1 MSKPKQSS
9 NSFNSRRH
17 DDRGKETSDFDESS
31 WNVTSSSSKG
41 KAPQRT
47 SAWSS
52 SGWGSPPK
60 GSANSGTGTS
70 ASSDKKDDWGSASG
84 WGVSSGWGDGSS
96 IEWGAGSGWNA
107 GDSSGDKDKGTGG
120 WGTSD
125 TSTGGGWGSADAGS
139 GSGGWGSGSGWGDP
153 AGWEPIP
160 ASAAGSSTPET
171 SKVAEARGK
180 TASRDIPTK
189 KPSLTIH
196 FGHSRQSS
204 TDDSLPTPDARKT
217 VSFAIPAVPTARM
230 LTESKGK
237 ERAMEPPELSIDTQ
251 TTVRTRE
258 AQPSSA
264 GGSRDSRRTGGSS
277 SNSNTLA
284 MRPPAVPGASSR
296 IPPTPSSTTSTGSTS
311 KELLGQAK
319 AIKRRIAMVP
329 ENMKPRISILQVNL
343 NAEERAEVYRKT
355 IMWVPEH
362 ILLRDTDEMPCI
374 GISRTSSV
382 SRSNSTK

>member
-9 NSFNSRRH
+9 SSFNSRH
-17 DDRGKETSDFDESS
+17 DRGKETSDFDESS
-31 WNVTSSSSKG
+31 WNVASSSLKG
-41 KAPQRT
+41 KAPERT
-47 SAWSS
+47 STWSS

-60 GSANSGTGTS
+60 GSTDSGAGTS

-84 WGVSSGWGDGSS
+84 WGVSSGWGDGTST
-96 IEWGAGSGWNA
+96 EWGAGSGWNA
-107 GDSSGDKDKGTGG
+107 GDSSGSKGKGTEG

-125 TSTGGGWGSADAGS
+125 TSAGGGWGSADAGS

-189 KPSLTIH
+189 KPSLAIH

-204 TDDSLPTPDARKT
+204 IDDSLPTPDARKT
-217 VSFAIPAVPTARM
+217 VSFAIPAVPTTRT

-237 ERAMEPPELSIDTQ
+237 ERAMERPPELSIDTQ
-251 TTVRTRE
+251 TTVRTRD

-264 GGSRDSRRTGGSS
+264 GSSRDPRRTGGSS
-277 SNSNTLA
+277 SNSNTPA
-284 MRPPAVPGASSR
+284 MGPPAVPGASSR

-319 AIKRRIAMVP
+319 AIKRRIATVP
-329 ENMKPRISILQVNL
+329 ENMEPKISILQVNL

-355 IMWVPEH
+355 IMCVPEH
-362 ILLRDTDEMPCI
+362 ILLHNTNEMGYV
-374 GISRTSSV
+374 GISRISSV